1 LTDHER
7 GIELMKKPS
16 DLAIL
21 AIGIYVFHQIVLSV
35 VLLDYYSFVDSLKW
49 FSPIGALQSGVEGT
63 EKFFF
68 VLEGIVNLAMV
79 GVMVFLIVSRGK
91 QSGPTSNTS
100 ITSFG
105 TPVSHPRQD

>member
-1 LTDHER
+1 
-7 GIELMKKPS
+7 MKKPS

-49 FSPIGALQSGVEGT
+49 FTPIGPLQSGAEGT
-63 EKFFF
+63 EKVWL
-68 VLEGIVNLAMV
+68 VLEGIINLAMV
-79 GVMVFLIVSRGK
+79 GAMVFLIVSRGK
-91 QSGPTSNTS
+91 RAEPTSNPS
-100 ITSFG
+100 IASFG